1 MKMRWVYQMAKKSD
15 ERHVSNEHE
24 LAEPFND
31 PLTGTTW
38 VGQYL
43 KHSPCDTHPDHW
55 TSFINFLH
63 LLRSYPW
70 HWILL
75 LGLLENPVLYIICRM
90 LVGKRQKSWT
100 CQISRYSQW
109 MWYCDSLAALC
120 MPTAG
125 IHLLFLG
132 SQLMDE
138 EWIIK
143 SSEWFL
149 QLMSRICRLAH
160 IKILHIGFHLDQ
172 EGSWGVRESGR

>member
-1 MKMRWVYQMAKKSD
+1 MPLHLYGIRMPWRLDEFIRWRKNRMKVMS
-15 ERHVSNEHE
+15 SNKHE
-24 LAEPFND
+24 LAQLCNG

-90 LVGKRQKSWT
+90 LIGKGQKSWHMPNIT
-100 CQISRYSQW
+100 VFTVNVVLWFSCSSVYAYSRHTFTF
-109 MWYCDSLAALC
+109 
-120 MPTAG
+120 P
-125 IHLLFLG
+125 
-132 SQLMDE
+132 
-138 EWIIK
+138 
-143 SSEWFL
+143 
-149 QLMSRICRLAH
+149 
-160 IKILHIGFHLDQ
+160 
-172 EGSWGVRESGR
+172 RESVNGWRVNY